1 MSMKKVVCILIVV
14 LMCMNGLA
22 VALAEL
28 ELRDFDLNIIPS
40 FDYSQAEWV
49 ESEYNRSLLTVGL
62 LMDFFVEHYAI
73 FPDGK
78 LDVKGDSYIGYLN
91 KGYITVCVELDEGDD
106 TLCIVYIPSENEKTA
121 SYIYLDGTG
130 TIENFNEN
138 LMASLHPDGYC
149 KNNVD
154 SILEALDVIGQMISD
169 E

>member
-1 MSMKKVVCILIVV
+1 MT
-14 LMCMNGLA
+14 
-22 VALAEL
+22 
-28 ELRDFDLNIIPS
+28 F
-40 FDYSQAEWV
+40 
-49 ESEYNRSLLTVGL
+49 LTTAFSCERL
-62 LMDFFVEHYAI
+62 
-73 FPDGK
+73 
-78 LDVKGDSYIGYLN
+78 
-91 KGYITVCVELDEGDD
+91 
-106 TLCIVYIPSENEKTA
+106 IVYIPSENEKTA

>member
-1 MSMKKVVCILIVV
+1 MKKVVCVLLAV
-14 LMCMNGLA
+14 LMCLNGFA

-28 ELRDFDLNIIPS
+28 ELRDFDLRIIPC

-49 ESEYNRSLLTVGL
+49 ESEYNRALLTVGL
-62 LMDFFVEHYAI
+62 LMDFFIGHSAM

-78 LDVKGDSYIGYLN
+78 LDLKGDSYIGYLN
-91 KGYITVCVELDEGDD
+91 KNYITVCAEFDEGDD

-121 SYIYLDGTG
+121 SYIYFDGAG
-130 TIENFNEN
+130 TIEDFNEN
-138 LMASLHPDGYC
+138 LMENLHPEGYC

-154 SILEALDVIGQMISD
+154 SILEALDFIGQLISD